1 VIRQQMLSLINHN
14 YFVADIRARMIA
26 RQRSY
31 ERMQARQNLLR
42 RHRAVLR

>member
-1 VIRQQMLSLINHN
+1 VIRQQMLSINHN
-14 YFVADIRARMIA
+14 YFDADIRARMIA